1 MSNMSSGFA
10 SSQNEEALVNDQSLF
25 HSNAAVPSGDEA
37 NHPPEANTTDPI
49 GPVVNATNTNNSAPV
64 VGSMDELWEPSTAHL
79 QGADA
84 PAETADGCPL
94 LQVGTFKRN
103 QFDRANE
110 VVLQVLFKI
119 HTESEVVIIN
129 PANKTLTTFASAKVA
144 PGRRT
149 AGTAVNVID
158 SKVFNNGLA
167 HELRVCLYGK
177 SFNQFRAMCA
187 ELCER
192 YAPGMH
198 QMVLNSDVAANLT
211 WKATVGRTTPSFV
224 LQDHNKYFE
233 YVAALMKSRA
243 RRGIL
248 LIYTESSKLA
258 AKKKAQASAAKQLIA
273 STNGP
278 VAVHAEL
285 SQANER
291 LEASQK
297 LVALHQMTAELFH
310 QHAEVGNAG
319 GNGVVLVAPWD
330 PDFHYRFTL
339 ADAYIWAES
348 IQKGEASKHMP
359 PNNAKYCAEIAKTRV
374 LHPGL
379 KLKDCLKLRFLPT
392 PKDKVKAS
400 AVQDASAQNLGLVGS
415 LRKRLFQADVSPSK
429 QGGKRFNLGSP
440 VRHAIK
446 MEPDVD
452 AVVVKISTAYKKEA
466 TSDGIVPPADN
477 KLFILTDGYE
487 SKEVDEM
494 SSADSDKIECLREH
508 EALLDNFVKEC
519 GVTRNYDRTR
529 NLLINSGIKSWID
542 LVPSVKMTAAALM
555 ERGIERQ
562 LAGRMLD
569 KAEAR
574 HLDMLRNVEH
584 TI

>member
-1 MSNMSSGFA
+1 
-10 SSQNEEALVNDQSLF
+10 
-25 HSNAAVPSGDEA
+25 
-37 NHPPEANTTDPI
+37 
-49 GPVVNATNTNNSAPV
+49 
-64 VGSMDELWEPSTAHL
+64 
-79 QGADA
+79 
-84 PAETADGCPL
+84 
-94 LQVGTFKRN
+94 
-103 QFDRANE
+103 
-110 VVLQVLFKI
+110 
-119 HTESEVVIIN
+119 
-129 PANKTLTTFASAKVA
+129 
-144 PGRRT
+144 
-149 AGTAVNVID
+149 
-158 SKVFNNGLA
+158 
-167 HELRVCLYGK
+167 
-177 SFNQFRAMCA
+177 
-187 ELCER
+187 
-192 YAPGMH
+192 
-198 QMVLNSDVAANLT
+198 
-211 WKATVGRTTPSFV
+211 
-224 LQDHNKYFE
+224 
-233 YVAALMKSRA
+233 MKSRA

-258 AKKKAQASAAKQLIA
+258 AKKKAQGASYQLIA

-285 SQANER
+285 CQANER

-319 GNGVVLVAPWD
+319 GDGVVLVAPWD

-379 KLKDCLKLRFLPT
+379 KLKDRLKLRFPPT
-392 PKDKVKAS
+392 PKDKVKVSVSAS
-400 AVQDASAQNLGLVGS
+400 RRLSGIGSPQKMCRQATYVASPTNRRFKVQPNASAQNLGLVGS
-415 LRKRLFQADVSPSK
+415 SRKRLFQADVSPSK

-452 AVVVKISTAYKKEA
+452 AVDVKISTAYKKEA

-477 KLFILTDGYE
+477 KLFILTNGYKSE
-487 SKEVDEM
+487 EVDEM
-494 SSADSDKIECLREH
+494 SSADSDEIECLREH

-519 GVTRNYDRTR
+519 GVTRKYDRTR

-569 KAEAR
+569 KAEAC